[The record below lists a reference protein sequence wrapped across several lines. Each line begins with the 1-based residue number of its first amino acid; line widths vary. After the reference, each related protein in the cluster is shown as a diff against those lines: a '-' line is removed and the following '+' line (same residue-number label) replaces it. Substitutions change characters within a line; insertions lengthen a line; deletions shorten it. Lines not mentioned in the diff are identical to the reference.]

1 MSIFFLF
8 PGEINAIPIH
18 NSNMKL
24 YAIISDN
31 RMVIK
36 YSIGEELVTK
46 KNAEIANDTNNIL
59 GLNHL

>member
-1 MSIFFLF
+1 
-8 PGEINAIPIH
+8 
-18 NSNMKL
+18 MKL